1 MEKLRR
7 NGLSDLFIK
16 YRIIKNWIILQEN
29 GSPNEDLGKYDP
41 DTAETEI
48 CKNLVEQDLALVTI
62 MFEKKK
68 YVRTIKNIRMTFT
81 DKLGAFGNIFS
92 IIKES
97 NLFQIHILGG
107 TLGLFTGMSILGM
120 FEIAFWLMRIPL
132 RFCEKGKKYGNGE
145 LNDKVQPSAQ

>member
-1 MEKLRR
+1 MVEKLRR

-29 GSPNEDLGKYDP
+29 GSPNENLGKYDP

-81 DKLGAFGNIFS
+81 DKLGAFGNIFR

-107 TLGLFTGMSILGM
+107 TLGLFTGMSILSM
-120 FEIAFWLMRIPL
+120 VEIVFWIFKCIIKTPIFFQRNRKIS
-132 RFCEKGKKYGNGE
+132 GNH
-145 LNDKVQPSAQ
+145 VA